1 MLIKAEKY
9 DIVTAAANQK
19 RMEGFGVELFKEIAC
34 CVFLFVF
41 GLLMLIKPEFVWKID
56 HFLSVKNGEPTELY
70 LAVARISGLAFIA
83 IAIGGACVFFVFS

>member
-1 MLIKAEKY
+1 M
-9 DIVTAAANQK
+9 
-19 RMEGFGVELFKEIAC
+19 ELFKEIAC
-34 CVFLFVF
+34 CTFLLVF
-41 GLLMLIKPEFVWKID
+41 GLLMLIKPEFVWKLD